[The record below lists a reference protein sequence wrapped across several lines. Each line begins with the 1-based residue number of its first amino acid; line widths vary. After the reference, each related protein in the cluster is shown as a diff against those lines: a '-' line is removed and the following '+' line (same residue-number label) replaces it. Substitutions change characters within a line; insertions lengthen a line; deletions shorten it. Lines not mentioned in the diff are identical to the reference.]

1 MCVYISDSETQ
12 TQTIHVF
19 SLKDTLT
26 SLTLTTL
33 IIRKFWSYS
42 NNMLT
47 ILLYVKLQWCDL
59 YVRRMYNFWNI
70 RNKFAYTF
78 RRCVSIEYYIHQ
90 WYKTLL
96 LWYIVTLIIAILI
109 SIYVVFY
116 YVYVEGLFIHKC
128 VDMILYKWA
137 LRGKKFIL

>member
-1 MCVYISDSETQ
+1 MCIYISDSETQ

-47 ILLYVKLQWCDL
+47 VLLYVKLQWCDL
-59 YVRRMYNFWNI
+59 CVRRMYNFGNI

-128 VDMILYKWA
+128 IDMILYKWT